1 VDDGCGFDSKDK
13 KNQHGLGMKNI
24 ESRVSF
30 LEGTLNINAKVNNG
44 VEVTFS
50 F

>member
-1 VDDGCGFDSKDK
+1 
-13 KNQHGLGMKNI
+13 MKNI
-24 ESRVSF
+24 ESRVRF
-30 LEGTLNINAKVNNG
+30 LEGTLNINNVKVNGG